1 MKIGIL
7 GSGPSALYS
16 ALLLRKRKPSYEIEV
31 FEKEE
36 KLGKKL
42 RATGNGHANVLP
54 KCGDVSPFYNHPDFI
69 KRLMDCYSFS
79 SLENA
84 FTEMGVALKEKKEAG
99 YYPECDNANQFTE
112 YLLSGAKEKGVR
124 FHTATRIEDYER
136 RENGYYFLSENG
148 EFGPFDRLIIAPG
161 AKSGN
166 NLGSDGSFAN
176 VLRKHG
182 YHVLPFAPGLCPIVV
197 YEKDVK
203 PLFGIRHEAKV
214 TVLNENKNPIFSE
227 TGEVLW
233 KEDGLSGIVIMN
245 ASSVIARQKK
255 KEGIQIVLDLFP
267 SESVSSLSNRMERI
281 SKEREIGYTN
291 AFFPEPLA
299 DYLCRRAKRYQD
311 VSFCAALAMV
321 SKSLLFSY
329 ERNYPFRY
337 SQVSVG
343 GLSLDQ
349 IDCNFESKSEK
360 SVYFAGEIIDIDG
373 LCGGYNLLFDL
384 LSALRIS
391 DSL

>member
-16 ALLLRKRKPSYEIEV
+16 ALLIRKRRPSYEVDV

-54 KCGDVSPFYNHPDFI
+54 KRGDVSSFYNHPRFI
-69 KRLMDCYSFS
+69 EELMDRYPFS
-79 SLENA
+79 TLEEA
-84 FTEMGVALKEKKEAG
+84 FAQMGVALKEKKDAG
-99 YYPECDNANQFTE
+99 FYPESDNANQFTE
-112 YLLSGAKEKGVR
+112 YLLLEAEERGVR
-124 FHTATRIEDYER
+124 FHSATRIEDYEK
-136 RENGYYFLSENG
+136 REDGYYFLSSEG
-148 EFGPFDRLIIAPG
+148 EFGPFDCLIIAPG

-176 VLRKHG
+176 VLHGHG
-182 YHVLPFAPGLCPIVV
+182 YQMLPFTPGLCPVVV

-203 PLFGIRHEAKV
+203 PLFGVRHEAKV
-214 TVLNENKNPIFSE
+214 TVFDEKKNVLFSE
-227 TGEVLW
+227 MGEVLW

-245 ASSVIARQKK
+245 ASSIIARK
-255 KEGIQIVLDLFP
+255 KEKQGIQIVLDLFP
-267 SESVSSLSNRMERI
+267 NESLASLSSRMERI
-281 SKEREIGYTN
+281 SKERGYGFVY
-291 AFFPEPLA
+291 AFFPKPLA
-299 DYLCRRAKRYQD
+299 EYISSRAKRYQD

-321 SKSLLFSY
+321 SKSLTFNY
-329 ERNYPFRY
+329 ERNYPFRF

-343 GLSLDQ
+343 GLLLDQ
-349 IDCNFESKSEK
+349 INSNFESKTEK
-360 SVYFAGEIIDIDG
+360 SVYFSGEIIDIDG

-384 LSALRIS
+384 LSALRIV

>member
-16 ALLLRKRKPSYEIEV
+16 ALLLRKRKPSCEIDV

-42 RATGNGHANVLP
+42 RATGNGHANILP
-54 KCGDVSPFYNHPDFI
+54 IPVGISASYNHPEFI
-69 KRLMDCYSFS
+69 KDLLGAYPFS
-79 SLENA
+79 ALENA
-84 FTEMGVALKEKKEAG
+84 FGEMGVALKEKKEAG
-99 YYPECDNANQFTE
+99 FYPECDNANQFTE
-112 YLLSGAKEKGVR
+112 YLFSEAKEKGVR
-124 FHTATRIEDYER
+124 FHNSTRIEDYER
-136 RENGYYFLSENG
+136 RENGYFFLSEKG
-148 EFGPFDRLIIAPG
+148 EFGPFDRLVLAPG

-166 NLGSDGSFAN
+166 NLGSDGSFAD

-182 YHVLPFAPGLCPIVV
+182 YHVSPFFPGLCPIVV

-203 PLFGIRHEAKV
+203 ALFGIRHEAKV
-214 TVLNENKNPIFSE
+214 TVLDGNKSPIFSE
-227 TGEVLW
+227 MGEVLW

-245 ASSVIARQKK
+245 ASSVIVRQKK

-267 SESVSSLSNRMERI
+267 NESVFSLSKRMERI
-281 SKEREIGYTN
+281 SKERGIGFTN
-291 AFFPEPLA
+291 AFFPKPLG
-299 DYLCRRAKRYQD
+299 DYLCGRAKRFQD
-311 VSFCAALAMV
+311 VSFCAALAIV
-321 SKSLLFSY
+321 SKNLLFNY
-329 ERNYPFRY
+329 ERNYPFRF

-349 IDCNFESKSEK
+349 IDSNFESKSEK

-384 LSALRIS
+384 LCALRIS